1 MPPPAGADPTEA
13 EAWALLLC
21 VEGVGSAAHA
31 ALLRTYGTALAALE
45 AARRPDAA
53 TRFAR
58 LPTDDGER
66 PAFEPGV
73 AAALVAALATVP
85 KRLAVLR
92 RSGVRVVTLDDPAY
106 PGRLRRVA
114 LPPPVLFVR
123 GALDALEADR
133 VVAIVG
139 TRRPTEHGR
148 ITATRIAA
156 LVAKAGATVVS
167 GLALGIDGASHAA
180 VVHDAAPTVAVLGSG
195 HEQLVPVSHR
205 RLADGIVRTGGAV
218 ISEFWPN
225 QPPATWT
232 FPVRNRVISGLS
244 DATIVVEAGERSGA
258 LITAKHALEQGRDLF
273 LVPGRVGD
281 AASVGCLQWLRA
293 YAGAARVV
301 AGFPELI
308 EDLGLVALPDVPA
321 NRRRRPRQGVRP
333 PSLEAV
339 LLELGPTARA
349 VGVALAS
356 GHATLDDL
364 VVTTGLEPATVL
376 GAITLLE
383 LRGLAHSVLGRYRP
397 AGSLA
402 AAPDPSA
409 FARG

>member
-1 MPPPAGADPTEA
+1 
-13 EAWALLLC
+13 
-21 VEGVGSAAHA
+21 
-31 ALLRTYGTALAALE
+31 
-45 AARRPDAA
+45 
-53 TRFAR
+53 
-58 LPTDDGER
+58 
-66 PAFEPGV
+66 
-73 AAALVAALATVP
+73 
-85 KRLAVLR
+85 
-92 RSGVRVVTLDDPAY
+92 
-106 PGRLRRVA
+106 
-114 LPPPVLFVR
+114 
-123 GALDALEADR
+123 
-133 VVAIVG
+133 
-139 TRRPTEHGR
+139 
-148 ITATRIAA
+148 
-156 LVAKAGATVVS
+156 
-167 GLALGIDGASHAA
+167 
-180 VVHDAAPTVAVLGSG
+180 
-195 HEQLVPVSHR
+195 
-205 RLADGIVRTGGAV
+205 
-218 ISEFWPN
+218 
-225 QPPATWT
+225 
-232 FPVRNRVISGLS
+232 
-244 DATIVVEAGERSGA
+244 VEAGERSGA

-293 YAGAARVV
+293 YAGAARIV

-321 NRRRRPRQGVRP
+321 NPRRRPRQGVRP